1 MSTVKQRRKAMS
13 SGALIR
19 SNKDFDRFHL
29 FIIKADSMINKKY
42 MYHKS
47 DHSLKLLS
55 VPDGNNEY
63 IKPLFIHK

>member
-29 FIIKADSMINKKY
+29 FIMKADIMINK
-42 MYHKS
+42 
-47 DHSLKLLS
+47 
-55 VPDGNNEY
+55 
-63 IKPLFIHK
+63 